1 MLRKVRLRPKDD
13 RFRWGRNDPRQ
24 PASSFLPVGRTLFIT
39 RGTKDYIL
47 LTDQNDRCD
56 AFATTHNKPG
66 GGAIRKRV
74 HPSVF
79 PIPAKKSC
87 SSQSRANDL
96 TQRTMKMKSVFTV
109 NIAIALLSIAA
120 FAQTPPAPPQAP
132 QPPRP
137 PHPPGMPG
145 HDEKRPR
152 VPVTYLGVDTSQVPT
167 VVSDQLGLAK
177 GFGLVVDYVEP
188 NSPAATAGV
197 QQNDILKMLND
208 QILIEPSQLRKLLQT
223 FPEGTEVTLTV
234 LRKGQEQKLTAKLA
248 KKEVPQRRGAFPGG
262 NRDWHWDFDA
272 TGDLN
277 EQMGEQMQNLK
288 EQLKEQLGDQRGIIR
303 EAVTQAHE
311 AARRARDDARR
322 AADQLGI
329 FFEDSGAVKASKI
342 DLGKAQIVFSDD
354 KGELKLA
361 NVDGRKLLTV
371 KDPQGKLVFSGPVET
386 KEDLDKMP
394 ADVRQRYD
402 RLQQNDLPTVAPR
415 SDTDS
420 ADDADTDDA
429 DDEDEGD
436 DKETAKVSQQGSFQ
450 SSTREMIPHSISF

>member
-1 MLRKVRLRPKDD
+1 
-13 RFRWGRNDPRQ
+13 
-24 PASSFLPVGRTLFIT
+24 
-39 RGTKDYIL
+39 
-47 LTDQNDRCD
+47 
-56 AFATTHNKPG
+56 
-66 GGAIRKRV
+66 
-74 HPSVF
+74 
-79 PIPAKKSC
+79 
-87 SSQSRANDL
+87 
-96 TQRTMKMKSVFTV
+96 MKIKSVFTI
-109 NIAIALLSIAA
+109 NITIAQLTIAA
-120 FAQTPPAPPQAP
+120 FAQTPPAPPQ
-132 QPPRP
+132 PPRP
-137 PHPPGMPG
+137 PHPPGMPS

-188 NSPAATAGV
+188 NSPAASAGI

-248 KKEVPQRRGAFPGG
+248 KKEVPQRRGAFPGS

-277 EQMGEQMQNLK
+277 EQMNEQMQNLK

-322 AADQLGI
+322 AADQLRI
-329 FFEDSGAVKASKI
+329 FSEDSGTVKASKI

-436 DKETAKVSQQGSFQ
+436 NEETAEVSQHVSFQ

>member
-1 MLRKVRLRPKDD
+1 
-13 RFRWGRNDPRQ
+13 
-24 PASSFLPVGRTLFIT
+24 
-39 RGTKDYIL
+39 
-47 LTDQNDRCD
+47 
-56 AFATTHNKPG
+56 
-66 GGAIRKRV
+66 
-74 HPSVF
+74 
-79 PIPAKKSC
+79 
-87 SSQSRANDL
+87 
-96 TQRTMKMKSVFTV
+96 MKIKSVFIL
-109 NIAIALLSIAA
+109 NITIALLTISA
-120 FAQTPPAPPQAP
+120 FAQTPPAPPQTP

-137 PHPPGMPG
+137 PHPPAMPG
-145 HDEKRPR
+145 HNEKRPR

-234 LRKGQEQKLTAKLA
+234 LRKGQEQKLTAKLSR
-248 KKEVPQRRGAFPGG
+248 KEVPQRRGAFPGG

-272 TGDLN
+272 TGD
-277 EQMGEQMQNLK
+277 MKEQMQDLK
-288 EQLKEQLGDQRGIIR
+288 EQLKEQLGDQRGIVR

-322 AADQLGI
+322 AADQLRI
-329 FFEDSGAVKASKI
+329 FFEDDGAVKASKI

-371 KDPQGKLVFSGPVET
+371 KDPQGKLLFSGPVET
-386 KEDLDKMP
+386 KEDLDKLP
-394 ADVRQRYD
+394 ADVRERYN
-402 RLQQNDLPTVAPR
+402 RLEQNDLPTVRPR
-415 SDTDS
+415 SDIDS
-420 ADDADTDDA
+420 SDETDTDGP
-429 DDEDEGD
+429 DDEDD
-436 DKETAKVSQQGSFQ
+436 DDDEDTGEVSQQVSFQ
-450 SSTREMIPHSISF
+450 SAPHQMVPQSISF

>member
-1 MLRKVRLRPKDD
+1 
-13 RFRWGRNDPRQ
+13 
-24 PASSFLPVGRTLFIT
+24 
-39 RGTKDYIL
+39 
-47 LTDQNDRCD
+47 
-56 AFATTHNKPG
+56 
-66 GGAIRKRV
+66 
-74 HPSVF
+74 
-79 PIPAKKSC
+79 
-87 SSQSRANDL
+87 
-96 TQRTMKMKSVFTV
+96 MKIKSVFTV
-109 NIAIALLSIAA
+109 NITIALLTIAA
-120 FAQTPPAPPQAP
+120 FAQTPPPPPQAP

-197 QQNDILKMLND
+197 KQNDILKMLND

-248 KKEVPQRRGAFPGG
+248 RKEVPQRRGAFPGG
-262 NRDWHWDFDA
+262 NHDRDWDFDA
-272 TGDLN
+272 TGDL
-277 EQMGEQMQNLK
+277 GEQMKNLK
-288 EQLKEQLGDQRGIIR
+288 EQLKDQLGDQRGIIR
-303 EAVTQAHE
+303 DAVTQAHE
-311 AARRARDDARR
+311 AARRARDDAHR
-322 AADQLGI
+322 AADQLRI
-329 FFEDSGAVKASKI
+329 FFEDDGAAKASKI

-371 KDPQGKLVFSGPVET
+371 KDPQGKLLFSGPVET

-394 ADVRQRYD
+394 ADVRERYD
-402 RLQQNDLPTVAPR
+402 RLQQHD
-415 SDTDS
+415 
-420 ADDADTDDA
+420 
-429 DDEDEGD
+429 
-436 DKETAKVSQQGSFQ
+436 
-450 SSTREMIPHSISF
+450 